1 MVQRVLVWCGN
12 LKPPVHILHL
22 LLFIKWLNVLFP
34 LAPWYHPILPA
45 VFTVNHLIHWITP
58 ASWKK
63 TLHWVCEGQDKPAL
77 EGETE
82 WMAVFGSFWSVF
94 LAEAPARLLGVL
106 QSKNKNIWSVRLTA
120 RAHLLFV
127 ITYAP
132 GPVYILLSVSTGVFI
147 RKFVP
152 YAPSWFRFGEQ

>member
-1 MVQRVLVWCGN
+1 M
-12 LKPPVHILHL
+12 
-22 LLFIKWLNVLFP
+22 
-34 LAPWYHPILPA
+34 
-45 VFTVNHLIHWITP
+45 
-58 ASWKK
+58 
-63 TLHWVCEGQDKPAL
+63 
-77 EGETE
+77 
-82 WMAVFGSFWSVF
+82 FGSFWSVF
-94 LAEAPARLLGVL
+94 LAEAPARLLCVL

-152 YAPSWFRFGEQ
+152 YAPS

>member
-1 MVQRVLVWCGN
+1 M
-12 LKPPVHILHL
+12 
-22 LLFIKWLNVLFP
+22 
-34 LAPWYHPILPA
+34 
-45 VFTVNHLIHWITP
+45 
-58 ASWKK
+58 
-63 TLHWVCEGQDKPAL
+63 CEGQDMPAL

-82 WMAVFGSFWSVF
+82 WTTMFGSFWSVF
-94 LAEAPARLLGVL
+94 LAEAPARLLCVL

-152 YAPSWFRFGEQ
+152 YAPS

>member
-1 MVQRVLVWCGN
+1 M
-12 LKPPVHILHL
+12 
-22 LLFIKWLNVLFP
+22 
-34 LAPWYHPILPA
+34 
-45 VFTVNHLIHWITP
+45 
-58 ASWKK
+58 
-63 TLHWVCEGQDKPAL
+63 CEGQDKPAL

-82 WMAVFGSFWSVF
+82 WTTVFGSFWSVF
-94 LAEAPARLLGVL
+94 LAGASARLLGVL

-127 ITYAP
+127 ITCAP

-152 YAPSWFRFGEQ
+152 YAPS